1 MQLCAQ
7 THQLQK
13 QDGIMT
19 DSNLGT
25 QKESEI
31 NISNIGQQKINTLMY
46 FRRCRCS
53 RTQFNKVPMQGTGK
67 MHLLYCNGDL
77 LYWDPFRYTL
87 LLLG

>member
-7 THQLQK
+7 TRQLQK

-31 NISNIGQQKINTLMY
+31 KISNIGQQKINTL
-46 FRRCRCS
+46 
-53 RTQFNKVPMQGTGK
+53 NKCT
-67 MHLLYCNGDL
+67 LGDVGAVEPNL
-77 LYWDPFRYTL
+77 TKCQCKGLEKCIVIL
-87 LLLG
+87 